1 MMSRLHSEEKNT
13 SLRISI
19 LEEPEIT
26 DFIDTHAEVLN
37 STFKEVKMSDTMRE
51 NLERSDWMFSGM
63 KTFHELKEAFPSLID
78 ENGDRKPFERF
89 LNDVQK
95 IDDTYN
101 KNYLRAEYNFAEA
114 SAQMAARWEE
124 ISADGDDYNLQ
135 YRTAG
140 DNNVRPEHA
149 ALDGVTLPPSDKFWD
164 AYYPPNGWNCRCTA
178 VQVRKQKYPTAD
190 HDEAM
195 KRGIQATIK
204 DKKGMFRFNAGKQQR
219 IFPAYNPYT
228 ISGCRTCDKSK
239 MTLSDTKCDNCQAC
253 LLLQQMVKKEK
264 TERLSKAE
272 RYKVQDAAVK
282 WANKHLQTVTL
293 ERDQKAK
300 RLYIVNKETNNTTIL
315 GREFFNETFAKNKN
329 NDQLALTMK
338 LATEIQNWMPKA
350 ECVRKNEPGIDHG
363 FNFNVYR
370 ANVNGVTVECKTKL
384 TKGEIIYTMRI
395 IENRQKNKD

>member
-89 LNDVQK
+89 LKDVQK

-219 IFPAYNPYT
+219 TFPAYNPYT
-228 ISGCRTCDKSK
+228 ISKCKICDKSK
-239 MTLSDTKCDNCQAC
+239 MALADGKNDNCQAC
-253 LLLQQMVKKEK
+253 LLLRQM
-264 TERLSKAE
+264 R
-272 RYKVQDAAVK
+272 
-282 WANKHLQTVTL
+282 
-293 ERDQKAK
+293 
-300 RLYIVNKETNNTTIL
+300 
-315 GREFFNETFAKNKN
+315 
-329 NDQLALTMK
+329 
-338 LATEIQNWMPKA
+338 
-350 ECVRKNEPGIDHG
+350 
-363 FNFNVYR
+363 
-370 ANVNGVTVECKTKL
+370 
-384 TKGEIIYTMRI
+384 
-395 IENRQKNKD
+395 